1 MPGLPGK
8 DRAAGSKAQAQL
20 RHHVTE
26 RAKSKRKVICFQ
38 ALTDHGSRQMQP
50 NGAPVKFAEA
60 VPSDLRFFST
70 HRAAFALEYVMQP

>member
-20 RHHVTE
+20 RHRVTE

-50 NGAPVKFAEA
+50 NGALEKFRGG
-60 VPSDLRFFST
+60 VTNDLRFFPLIVP
-70 HRAAFALEYVMQP
+70 RLL